1 MERKQAFDVFAR
13 AIAAPATAL
22 ALSVFWTAPAGSIVL
37 DSPASITEVHQP
49 AAEHCEE
56 AIDLHEFEDAFE
68 CGDELFETV
77 FNILDGVGANVGDGG
92 RFTRV
97 PRADLAG
104 AGQWKA
110 HTPARVTGPNAQACN
125 DCHRQPADDGA
136 GPGSANVIRDPN
148 RGAVVGQF
156 IQRNTPHVFALGP
169 LQVLAEEMNEDM
181 TTIRA
186 NVVVA
191 VCSSI
196 VIGTRR
202 TANLDTKG
210 VNFGTISAT
219 RTLSSGS
226 LCPAPF
232 APRRFSLDTT
242 GVRGV
247 DTDLV
252 VRPFQWKGVEP
263 TVRSFNRGAAHNELG
278 MQPVETTGDNV
289 DGDGDG
295 VKNEF
300 SVEDMTALA
309 LYLAGQ
315 PRPVTAL
322 ELDALRGLL
331 ESTYG
336 AAGAA
341 HADALALPDLEP
353 AQVTA
358 IQHGESVFNSIGCNS
373 CHKASLL
380 INDPIFN
387 EPSKNPSY
395 RDATFPA
402 GQNPVA
408 RGLDPADPISFNL
421 TTEQPDNVIT
431 APNNPNVIVA
441 RLGSLKKNSSGRA
454 IVALYGD
461 LKRHNMDGL
470 AENVDET
477 GFGAGV
483 WMTKE
488 LWGAGSSAPYL
499 HDGRSTT
506 ISEAII
512 EHRGEGQAARDA
524 FLAQTAGNRADLVAF
539 IENLLLYKTPE

>member
-1 MERKQAFDVFAR
+1 
-13 AIAAPATAL
+13 
-22 ALSVFWTAPAGSIVL
+22 
-37 DSPASITEVHQP
+37 
-49 AAEHCEE
+49 
-56 AIDLHEFEDAFE
+56 
-68 CGDELFETV
+68 
-77 FNILDGVGANVGDGG
+77 
-92 RFTRV
+92 
-97 PRADLAG
+97 
-104 AGQWKA
+104 
-110 HTPARVTGPNAQACN
+110 
-125 DCHRQPADDGA
+125 
-136 GPGSANVIRDPN
+136 
-148 RGAVVGQF
+148 VVGQF

-169 LQVLAEEMNEDM
+169 LQVLAEEMNEDL

-219 RTLSSGS
+219 RTLTSGS
-226 LCPAPF
+226 LCPQPF
-232 APRRFSLDTT
+232 APRRFSLDTS

-322 ELDALRGLL
+322 ELDALRTQL

-336 AAGAA
+336 AAGAD
-341 HADALALPDLEP
+341 HADALALPDLQP

-373 CHKASLL
+373 CHKSSLL

-387 EPSKNPSY
+387 EPSANANY

-408 RGLDPADPISFNL
+408 RGLDPADPIRFNL

-441 RLGSLKKNSSGRA
+441 RLGSLKKNSSGKA

-488 LWGAGSSAPYL
+488 LWGAGSSGPYL

-539 IENLLLYKTPE
+539 VENLLLYKIPE

>member
-1 MERKQAFDVFAR
+1 MKRKQAFSDFAR
-13 AIAAPATAL
+13 AFAAPATAL
-22 ALSVFWTAPAGSIVL
+22 ALSVWTAPAGSIVL
-37 DSPASITEVHQP
+37 DSPASITEVHEP

-56 AIDLHEFEDAFE
+56 AIDAHEFEDAFE

-104 AGQWKA
+104 TGQWKA

-125 DCHRQPADDGA
+125 DCHRQPVDDGA
-136 GPGSANVIRDPN
+136 GPIGGNVIRDPR
-148 RGAVVGQF
+148 RGGVLGQF

-169 LQVLAEEMNEDM
+169 LQVLAEEMNEDLVN
-181 TTIRA
+181 IRA

-202 TANLDTKG
+202 TANLDSKG
-210 VNFGTISAT
+210 VNYGTISAT

-226 LCPAPF
+226 LCPQPF

-252 VRPFQWKGVEP
+252 VRPFQWKGIEP
-263 TVRSFNRGAAHNELG
+263 TVRSFNRGASHNELG

-300 SVEDMTALA
+300 SVEDQTALA
-309 LYLAGQ
+309 IYLAGQ

-336 AAGAA
+336 AAGAD

-358 IQHGESVFNSIGCNS
+358 IQHGESVFNSIGCNG

-387 EPSKNPSY
+387 EPSANANY

-408 RGLDPADPISFNL
+408 RGLDPNDPISFDMTL
-421 TTEQPDNVIT
+421 EQPDNIIT

-441 RLGSLKKNSSGRA
+441 RLGSLKKNSQGRA
-454 IVALYGD
+454 IVPLYGD

-483 WMTKE
+483 WITKE

-512 EHRGEGQAARDA
+512 EHRGEGQASRDA
-524 FLAQTAGNRADLVAF
+524 FLAQNAGNRADLVAF
-539 IENLLLYKTPE
+539 IENLLLYKVPEE